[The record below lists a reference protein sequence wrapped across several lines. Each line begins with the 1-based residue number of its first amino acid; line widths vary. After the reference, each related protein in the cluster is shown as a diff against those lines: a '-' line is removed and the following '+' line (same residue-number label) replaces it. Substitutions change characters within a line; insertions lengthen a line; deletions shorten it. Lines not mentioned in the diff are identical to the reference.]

1 MSRRDV
7 VAPGTAPRLPA
18 RARVGVGLYLGVVQF
33 FFAATWIVYVIYLP
47 QLAAQA
53 GIGKGAVAT
62 ILMADQLIFVF
73 ADFATGVAADKMA
86 RVVGR
91 LGLAALAATLLSC
104 AAFLA
109 LPLVAPAG
117 APAAF
122 LAMTAVWAVTSS
134 ALRAPPLTLIG
145 KHAAKPSQPWLIAL
159 SMLGLGV
166 ASALA
171 PYLALALRG
180 VNARVPFTLASVALA
195 MVTLGLVAAERKLA
209 RSAANEA
216 PVAAEPGEGS
226 RPVPTPLVLI
236 AVALAALAFQAHV
249 FIDSMPLYLRYVA
262 AVELPLLAPV
272 FWVGF
277 NLALLPFS
285 LAARRW
291 SAARVIAVGTAL
303 AALAAVAA
311 RFAPSLPFLVTA
323 QCIAGVGWAGAIV
336 AAFAWATSRSAR
348 CGALAGALSSLLALA
363 TLIRMASVAAGWP
376 KAPVLHEAIAW
387 WPAAGWLA
395 AGIAIYGGRRWRSH
409 VRGAA
414 ERGRR
419 PA

>member
-7 VAPGTAPRLPA
+7 MAPGTAPHLPS

-166 ASALA
+166 ASAIA
-171 PYLALALRG
+171 PIS
-180 VNARVPFTLASVALA
+180 P
-195 MVTLGLVAAERKLA
+195 
-209 RSAANEA
+209 
-216 PVAAEPGEGS
+216 
-226 RPVPTPLVLI
+226 
-236 AVALAALAFQAHV
+236 
-249 FIDSMPLYLRYVA
+249 
-262 AVELPLLAPV
+262 
-272 FWVGF
+272 
-277 NLALLPFS
+277 
-285 LAARRW
+285 
-291 SAARVIAVGTAL
+291 
-303 AALAAVAA
+303 
-311 RFAPSLPFLVTA
+311 
-323 QCIAGVGWAGAIV
+323 
-336 AAFAWATSRSAR
+336 
-348 CGALAGALSSLLALA
+348 
-363 TLIRMASVAAGWP
+363 
-376 KAPVLHEAIAW
+376 
-387 WPAAGWLA
+387 
-395 AGIAIYGGRRWRSH
+395 
-409 VRGAA
+409 
-414 ERGRR
+414 
-419 PA
+419 